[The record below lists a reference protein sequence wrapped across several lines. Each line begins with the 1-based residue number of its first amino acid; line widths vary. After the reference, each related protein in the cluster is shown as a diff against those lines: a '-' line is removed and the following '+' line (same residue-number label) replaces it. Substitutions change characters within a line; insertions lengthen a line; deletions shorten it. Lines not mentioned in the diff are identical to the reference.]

1 VNLGGS
7 AARAGGRFT
16 SFHTPRSPTARAGRG
31 AGAEAGTLRGYH
43 RGRPGMER
51 RTLGITAAE
60 LVPRCV
66 DHSDRRR
73 ALERTPP
80 CPGHAHLTYERARP
94 ARRVEPLRMQV
105 ACASYTHDR
114 EHSDGWP
121 SYPGNPNA
129 MPLSSTSIA
138 SSPSY

>member
-1 VNLGGS
+1 MVAGPAQARAERASVNLGGS
-7 AARAGGRFT
+7 AARAGRRFT
-16 SFHTPRSPTARAGRG
+16 SFHTHTPVTHGARAAGRG

-66 DHSDRRR
+66 DHSDTR

-80 CPGHAHLTYERARP
+80 CPGHAHLTYTSERGRYAAGAPR
-94 ARRVEPLRMQV
+94 
-105 ACASYTHDR
+105 
-114 EHSDGWP
+114 
-121 SYPGNPNA
+121 
-129 MPLSSTSIA
+129 
-138 SSPSY
+138 

>member
-1 VNLGGS
+1 
-7 AARAGGRFT
+7 
-16 SFHTPRSPTARAGRG
+16 
-31 AGAEAGTLRGYH
+31 
-43 RGRPGMER
+43 MER

-66 DHSDRRR
+66 DHSDTR

-80 CPGHAHLTYERARP
+80 VPGPRTSHIRASAAVTRP

-105 ACASYTHDR
+105 ACASNTHDS
-114 EHSDGWP
+114 EYSDGWP